1 MLADLPCPSGK
12 KTDAKSNFIETNQVA
27 AIPVIGG
34 GVVTFSSTILDF
46 GVSSPGPGD
55 TAGAEAK
62 DEAEVDM
69 TFKG

>member
-1 MLADLPCPSGK
+1 MVADLPCPSGK

-34 GVVTFSSTILDF
+34 GVVTFSATMLGF
-46 GVSSPGPGD
+46 GVPGD